1 MEEDV
6 KEVVLE
12 ISSYI
17 LKLAGISESLEE
29 NKKKVLEVIEKRKG
43 LSKVFRAYRE
53 TRRRCSIFR

>member
-43 LSKVFRAYRE
+43 LSKVFRTYRE
-53 TRRRCSIFR
+53 TRWRCSIFR